1 MLILKKWQNLIG
13 LAGILFISI
22 SLLSDTWLYPFLYNQ
37 YIKNQAENVQHA
49 LLEKQKEADNLL
61 QSAAAIPKNKLASGF
76 NNLND
81 ACRKAHILL
90 YIKRIDGGFIY
101 YSTNSVFP
109 QNIVFS
115 ATDSEL
121 QHLPNGYYLQNNL
134 MINGLIYIAL
144 VPVQYKYA
152 IENDYLKNNIPFLKN
167 DNDFSLSRNEKQGFP
182 IFDLS
187 HKYLFSLFARNVIE
201 PFGWIALMF
210 VTGLI
215 LMIVFCSKTI
225 SDLITHQKKLWASSI
240 YLFTNALFIYS
251 WKIVRLPDNLY
262 RLPIFSSHYYGS
274 SAFFSSLGDLLFFS
288 IIIGFAFAFIRKI
301 RIRMHFP
308 DFMNYV
314 LLFLFA
320 VVSCFFSVGIVKL
333 ISSLILDSIISFDLG
348 NIFSLDTYSVVGIV
362 IILIVI
368 ACYFLFYE
376 YFSKL
381 IFRNIK
387 GAFGFFAAAIPGFL
401 TAVIILSF
409 LPGSNFIALIFNAV
423 CILLY
428 YYKTRLFKRNLIA
441 FTLACITATSLFFSI
456 VLSKYNNLNEND
468 DRQTIASSII
478 TERDPFA
485 EYLFTSIYDGI
496 QQDNYLKNYFTL
508 PVISEPVLQSRIQQ
522 VYLSGYFS
530 KYDVEINTFN
540 PDGSSYKNALAK
552 PLAFYNALLE
562 KEGSSVGN
570 NHLYFLHLHTG
581 LPTYVSEIP
590 ISIGGQL
597 AGIVLIEFQ
606 QKPFY
611 EESIYPEL
619 LVSESLRKYSIKEKY
634 SYAVYSN
641 GMLLNQKGEFAY
653 PGLQNFKVQLDSNNF
668 ASFNKDGFEH
678 LVYQPHPDLLVIVS
692 AKSQGWV
699 YYLSSFAFV
708 FLFIVIGFLT
718 ALLARFF
725 YRTVNIILHR
735 KQHLIRKIFGLQNL
749 SFRNKI
755 LITVIAGMTL
765 SIILIGIVTVSYIRV
780 QYNND
785 ELVNLRKKTRLIA
798 TKLSDE
804 LQQNEKQ
811 PELGSPDLPLL
822 VKTLSDNYQADINIF
837 DVKGNLVN
845 STENAIFEKGIIAPE
860 MDASAFL
867 KFTSEQTSQVI
878 NEERIG
884 KLKYLSCY
892 IPIRN
897 LTGQVIGYLNLPY
910 FSKEQEL
917 KDRISSFVVTLV
929 NLYFLLFLILVVL
942 GVFMTR
948 ALTLPLNIIRNH
960 LKNTSLSGSNE
971 FINWNTNDEIGKLV
985 NEYNTM
991 IVALKESVDRLA
1003 QSEREDALRELAQ
1016 HVAHEIKNPLT
1027 PMKLGVQ
1034 QLQNAYRNKS
1044 ADYDILFEKVTNLII
1059 RQIDTLSAIATDFN
1073 DSAKI
1078 GNPVPV
1084 NINLLLQHISELFSH
1099 NASLSIRLDFENNS
1113 EMTVLADPNKLTR
1126 VFTNLLNNAVQAIPE
1141 SRRGIIIIRS
1151 REIMNEVIVSVE
1163 DNGTGIPDQ
1172 LRKKIFIPNFST
1184 KSSGTGLGLAIVKA
1198 IVEQAGGSI
1207 SFTSIVDKG
1216 TLFTVA
1222 LPLYRPTPTS
1232 SEPVE

>member
-1 MLILKKWQNLIG
+1 MLKKWQYISG
-13 LAGILFISI
+13 IVGILLLVI
-22 SLLSDTWLYPFLYNQ
+22 SLLSDTWLYPN
-37 YIKNQAENVQHA
+37 ISQAYAKSQAKHVQHS

-61 QSAAAIPKNKLASGF
+61 QTVAAIPLNKLQSSY
-76 NNLND
+76 NQLYDNSNS
-81 ACRKAHILL
+81 AHILL
-90 YIKRIDGGFIY
+90 YIKRIDGGFVY
-101 YSTNSVFP
+101 YSSNSVFP
-109 QNIVFS
+109 QTVVFS

-134 MINGLIYIAL
+134 LANGLIYIAL
-144 VPVQYKYA
+144 VPVQYQYT
-152 IENDYLKNNIPFLKN
+152 IENEYLKNTIPFLKTN
-167 DNDFSLSRNEKQGFP
+167 NDFTLSRNQKQGYP
-182 IFDLS
+182 VYDLS
-187 HKYLFSLFARNVIE
+187 HRYLFSLSAKTALE
-201 PFGWIALMF
+201 PFGWIALLF
-210 VTGLI
+210 IAGLV
-215 LMIVFCSKTI
+215 LFFTFCSKVI

-240 YLFTNALFIYS
+240 YLFANAFFIYS

-262 RLPIFSSHYYGS
+262 RFPIFSSHYYGS
-274 SAFFSSLGDLLFFS
+274 SAFFSSLGDLLIFS
-288 IIIGFAFAFIRKI
+288 LIIGVAFVFIRKI
-301 RIRMHFP
+301 RIRLHFP
-308 DFMNYV
+308 DFLNYFF
-314 LLFLFA
+314 LFLFT
-320 VVSCFFSVGIVKL
+320 VISCFFSVGIVKL

-348 NIFSLDTYSVVGIV
+348 NIFSLDLYSVSGIV
-362 IILIVI
+362 IILILV
-368 ACYFLFYE
+368 ACYFLFFD
-376 YFSKL
+376 YFSRSVFGKIKSTPLFLL
-381 IFRNIK
+381 I
-387 GAFGFFAAAIPGFL
+387 AFFAFVIVGFI
-401 TAVIILSF
+401 VSNLS
-409 LPGSNFIALIFNAV
+409 GTYYIAYAFNTV
-423 CILLY
+423 TVLLY
-428 YYKTRLFKRNLIA
+428 YYKTKIFRFNLVA
-441 FTLACITATSLFFSI
+441 FTLACITATSVFLSI
-456 VLSKYNNLNEND
+456 VLSKYNGLNESD
-468 DRQTIASSII
+468 DRQTIATSII
-478 TERDPFA
+478 TERDYFA
-485 EYLFTSIYDGI
+485 EYLFTGIYDGI
-496 QQDNYLKNYFTL
+496 EQDNYLKNYFTL
-508 PVISEPVLQSRIQQ
+508 PVISEPVLESRIKQ

-530 KYDVEINTFN
+530 KYEVVVNTFN
-540 PDGSSYKNALAK
+540 PDGSSYKNILAK
-552 PLAFYNALLE
+552 PLSFYSALLE
-562 KEGSSVGN
+562 KEGTPVGSDR
-570 NHLYFLHLHTG
+570 LYFLHLHTG
-581 LPTYVSEIP
+581 LPTYVSQIP
-590 ISIGGQL
+590 ISVQGRVV
-597 AGIVLIEFQ
+597 GIILIEFQ

-619 LVSESLRKYSIKEKY
+619 LVSENLRKYSIKEKY

-641 GMLLNQKGEFAY
+641 GMLLNQKGEYAY
-653 PGLQNFKVQLDSNNF
+653 PGFQNFKVQLDSNNF
-668 ASFNKDGFEH
+668 ASVNKDGFEH
-678 LVYQPHPDLLVIVS
+678 LLYQPHPDLLVIVS
-692 AKSQGWV
+692 ARSQGWV

-708 FLFIVIGFLT
+708 FLFIVIGFLSGILT
-718 ALLARFF
+718 RFL
-725 YRTVNIILHR
+725 YRISNVILRH

-755 LITVIAGMTL
+755 LITVITGMTL

-785 ELVNLRKKTRLIA
+785 ELINLRKKTRLIA

-811 PELGSPDLPLL
+811 PELGGPDLPLM

-837 DVKGNLVN
+837 SVKGNLVN
-845 STENAIFEKGIIAPE
+845 STENAIFDKGIIAPE
-860 MDASAFL
+860 MDASAFQ
-867 KFTSEQTSQVI
+867 KFSQEQTSQVI

-892 IPIRN
+892 IPLRN

-971 FINWNTNDEIGKLV
+971 FITWNTNDEIGKLV
-985 NEYNTM
+985 SEYNTM

-1044 ADYDILFEKVTNLII
+1044 ADYDILFEKVTNLVI
-1059 RQIDTLSAIATDFN
+1059 RQIDTLSSIATDFN

-1078 GNPVPV
+1078 GNPVPL
-1084 NINLLLQHISELFSH
+1084 NINLLLQQISDLFSH
-1099 NASLSIRLDFENNS
+1099 NASLSIRHDFDPKS
-1113 EMTVLADPNKLTR
+1113 DLLVFADANKLNR

-1141 SRRGIIIIRS
+1141 TRRGIITIRS
-1151 REIMNEVIVSVE
+1151 RQNEDEVIVSIE
-1163 DNGTGIPDQ
+1163 DNGSGIPDL

-1198 IVEQAGGSI
+1198 IIEQAGGNI

-1216 TLFTVA
+1216 SVFTVS
-1222 LPLYRPTPTS
+1222 LPLYHSVATTES
-1232 SEPVE
+1232 IE